1 MTNTTDTINTR
12 QLLNSFEEATSQLI
26 DSLSL
31 FTEKEINMI
40 PFEGSWTAA
49 QVGEHLLKS
58 GKGIINVLNGKTEPT
73 KRNPL
78 EQVVMIESI
87 FLDFTKKAQSAKSLW
102 PSEEDKN
109 KKELIS
115 ALQSIMEE
123 LKKTASEKDIT
134 LTCVDYPF
142 PTLGNFT
149 RYEWMV
155 FVICHTKKHTHQ
167 IDNIHRSISN

>member
-31 FTEKEINMI
+31 FSEKEINMI

-58 GKGIINVLNGKTEPT
+58 GKGIMNVLTGKTEPT
-73 KRNPL
+73 ERNPL

-102 PSEEDKN
+102 PSEDDKN
-109 KKELIS
+109 KKELLA
-115 ALQSIMEE
+115 ALQSMMEQ
-123 LKKTASEKDIT
+123 LKRTASETDIT
-134 LTCVDYPF
+134 LTCLDYPF

>member
-1 MTNTTDTINTR
+1 MNKTTDAMDTS
-12 QLLNSFEEATSQLI
+12 QLLNSFEETTARLI

-58 GKGIINVLNGKTEPT
+58 GKGIINVFTGKTEAT
-73 KRNPL
+73 ERNPL
-78 EQVVMIESI
+78 EQVAMIESI
-87 FLDFTKKAQSAKSLW
+87 FLDFTKKAQAAKPLW

-115 ALQSIMEE
+115 ALQSMMEQ
-123 LKKTASEKDIT
+123 LKSTASETDIT
-134 LTCVDYPF
+134 LTCLDFPF

-167 IDNIHRSISN
+167 IETIHRSIRN